1 MQTQKEVI
9 NDKEAICLFTAF
21 IFGSSL
27 ILGVGGSAKNDAWLA
42 VITGIIMSVPILLVY
57 IRLLSLY
64 PGKDLFD
71 ILILTFGKIIGRIVA
86 VFYILY
92 SFSLGGLVFR
102 NYGEFINTVALPE
115 TPLFVTI
122 LSLGLLSIIAVRL
135 GIEVMGR
142 TAALFLP
149 IILLILAVVQL
160 LVLPEVHFNYLKP
173 VLAEGIGP
181 VLMGGFKVFSFPFA
195 ETVLL
200 IGVFSSLK
208 TKKSPFKVFYWGI
221 LISVITIM
229 ILTVRNTGVLG
240 NMADKLYFPAY
251 EAVSRINIGDFLQ
264 RMEVTVSFVF
274 FISVFVKS
282 SVCLLV
288 TSKGIAKMFNLK
300 DYRSIVIQ
308 TGFLMIYFS
317 YTFYDNIMEM
327 KYWADKVYPYYVF
340 PVQVILP
347 IIIWITAEIKSRK
360 KKQENAS

>member
-1 MQTQKEVI
+1 
-9 NDKEAICLFTAF
+9 
-21 IFGSSL
+21 
-27 ILGVGGSAKNDAWLA
+27 
-42 VITGIIMSVPILLVY
+42 
-57 IRLLSLY
+57 
-64 PGKDLFD
+64 
-71 ILILTFGKIIGRIVA
+71 
-86 VFYILY
+86 
-92 SFSLGGLVFR
+92 
-102 NYGEFINTVALPE
+102 
-115 TPLFVTI
+115 
-122 LSLGLLSIIAVRL
+122 
-135 GIEVMGR
+135 
-142 TAALFLP
+142 
-149 IILLILAVVQL
+149 
-160 LVLPEVHFNYLKP
+160 
-173 VLAEGIGP
+173 
-181 VLMGGFKVFSFPFA
+181 
-195 ETVLL
+195 
-200 IGVFSSLK
+200 
-208 TKKSPFKVFYWGI
+208 
-221 LISVITIM
+221 M